1 MIKCLNYLR
10 GRYKMI
16 RDFKFFHGTINRKL
30 TAVWSPQLVEDLN
43 EVHSMDAES
52 ELTRLL
58 SEEISREID
67 NDILNTVTRRING
80 GLNLQERVEYFE
92 RWLDIGGNRA

>member
-1 MIKCLNYLR
+1 
-10 GRYKMI
+10 MI

>member
-1 MIKCLNYLR
+1 MV
-10 GRYKMI
+10 

-30 TAVWSPQLVEDLN
+30 TAIWSPQLVEDLN
-43 EVHSMDAES
+43 DVHAMDAES

-67 NDILNTVTRRING
+67 DDILNTVTRRING